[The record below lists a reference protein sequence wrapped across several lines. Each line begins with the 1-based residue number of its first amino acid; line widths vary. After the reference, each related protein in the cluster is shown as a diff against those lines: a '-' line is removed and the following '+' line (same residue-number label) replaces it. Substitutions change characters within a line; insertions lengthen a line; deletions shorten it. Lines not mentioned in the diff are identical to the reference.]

1 MNEDSSPQPKSP
13 AEQAAEDNFT
23 KADLGEGMNVAMVH
37 DSILREQADPR
48 DGYEPIPLWL
58 VTVIM
63 AIVFW
68 AGLYLAYNS
77 GGFQSDVYDPTL
89 VSWTGGGAAAETGP
103 PDPMVVGRRV
113 FTQNCVVCHQSNGQ
127 GVPGQFPP
135 LAQSEWVL
143 SEGWH
148 GDNHLVKVLLHGLQG
163 VVEVRGNIYNNAMPA
178 QKLSDA
184 QISAV
189 LTYIRN
195 EWGNSAPPISE
206 EFVASVRTETAGRTE
221 PWTQP
226 ELQAIERVLDSGAP
240 PATEKQPEDSSPP
253 AEEASA
259 SLPPTPDS
267 V

>member
-1 MNEDSSPQPKSP
+1 VNEESSPKPKTA
-13 AEQAAEDNFT
+13 AELAAEDNFT

-48 DGYEPIPLWL
+48 DGFEPIPLWL
-58 VTVIM
+58 VTIIM

-77 GGFQSDVYDPTL
+77 GGFQSDVYDPSL

-113 FTQNCVVCHQSNGQ
+113 FTQNCVVCHQANGQ

-135 LAQSEWVL
+135 LADSEWVL
-143 SEGWH
+143 STGWH
-148 GDNHLVKVLLHGLQG
+148 GDNHLVKVILHGLQG

-178 QKLSDA
+178 QNLNDA

-195 EWGNSAPPISE
+195 EWGNSAPAISE
-206 EFVASVRTETAGRTE
+206 DFVAVIREQSPGRTE
-221 PWTQP
+221 PWTQN

-240 PATEKQPEDSSPP
+240 PATEEEPAAEDETSE
-253 AEEASA
+253 AE
-259 SLPPTPDS
+259 TPDPET